1 MYEID
6 SKLKQRKNDGNPIVV
21 GLVGAGQMGTEIIT
35 QIGLMD
41 GMEIGVVVDLDA
53 GIASAGYKYMKDKP
67 QVLATDDLDEAEK
80 ASGSGKK
87 IATSNYKLATRLSRV
102 DVIIDA
108 TGSVEM
114 GAVTSLDAINYKK
127 HIVMMSVE
135 CDITIGPILRKMAEN
150 AGIVYSLAAGDEP
163 AAIIELYRFANAL
176 GFTIVSAGKGKNN
189 PLNIYATSK
198 DMEEEANK
206 RNMSARMLCEF
217 VDGSKTAIEMA
228 AVSNATGLVPD
239 IRGMHGSKS
248 TVDELVRIFIPKKDG
263 GVLNKMG
270 VVDYAIGVSPGVF
283 VVFHTD
289 NARICEGM
297 NQRSMGKGPY
307 YLLFRPYHLCSVEV
321 PLTVAQTVI
330 YGESSGHPMQKLT
343 SECIAVTKR
352 DLKKG
357 QVLDNIGETC
367 YRGSIELADIARSQ
381 GLLPLGLS
389 KGAVLKQDIGKD
401 EVITHDMVELVN
413 DTVLLNLRKI
423 QDRLYLDEKK

>member
-6 SKLKQRKNDGNPIVV
+6 SKLKQRERDGNPIMV
-21 GLVGAGQMGTEIIT
+21 GLIGAGQMGTEIVT
-35 QIGLMD
+35 QVGLMN
-41 GMEIGVVVDLDA
+41 GMEIGVVVDLTEER
-53 GIASAGYKYMKDKP
+53 ASTGYEYMKDNP
-67 QVLATDDLDEAEK
+67 QILTTDDQDKAEK
-80 ASGSGKK
+80 ALKSGKK
-87 IATSNYKLATRLSRV
+87 IASTNYQLATRLPQI
-102 DVIIDA
+102 DVVIDA

-114 GAVTSLDAINYKK
+114 GAITSMDAINHGK
-127 HIVMMSVE
+127 HVVMMSVE

-150 AGIVYSLAAGDEP
+150 AGVVYSLAAGDEP
-163 AAIIELYRFANAL
+163 ASIIELYRFAHAL

-189 PLNIYATSK
+189 PLDIYATPETVGDRAK
-198 DMEEEANK
+198 E
-206 RNMSARMLCEF
+206 RNMSSRMLCEF

-239 IRGMHGSKS
+239 IRGMHGAKS
-248 TVDELVRIFIPKKDG
+248 TVDELKKVFIPKKDG

-283 VVFHTD
+283 VVFYTNND
-289 NARICEGM
+289 RIREGM
-297 NQRSMGKGPY
+297 AQRDMGKGPY

-343 SECIAVTKR
+343 SECIAITKR

-357 QVLDNIGETC
+357 TVLDNIGETC
-367 YRGSIELADIARSQ
+367 YRGSIELADISRRQ
-381 GLLPLGLS
+381 NLLPLGLA
-389 KGAVLKQDIGKD
+389 KGVVLNQDVKKD
-401 EVITHDMVELVN
+401 KVITYDMVELVN

-423 QDRLYLDEKK
+423 QDSLFL

>member
-6 SKLKQRKNDGNPIVV
+6 SKLKQRQIDGNPIQV
-21 GLVGAGQMGTEIIT
+21 GLIGAGQMGSEIIT
-35 QIGLMD
+35 QISLME
-41 GMEIGVVVDLDA
+41 GMEIAAVVDLTGERA
-53 GIASAGYKYMKDKP
+53 AEGYNYMKEKP
-67 QVLATDDLDEAEK
+67 QVLVTDDLKKAEK
-80 ASGSGKK
+80 GISLGKK
-87 IATSNYKLATRLSRV
+87 IATANFQIATRLPQV

-114 GAVTSLDAINYKK
+114 GAVTSLDAIDYGKN
-127 HIVMMSVE
+127 IVMMSVE
-135 CDITIGPILRKMAEN
+135 CDITIGPILRKMADN
-150 AGIVYSLAAGDEP
+150 AGVIYSLAAGDEP

-189 PLNIYATSK
+189 PLDIYACPNDLQDK
-198 DMEEEANK
+198 ADERK
-206 RNMSARMLCEF
+206 MSSRMLCEF

-248 TVDELVRIFIPKKDG
+248 SVEELDKIFIPKKDG

-270 VVDYAIGVSPGVF
+270 VVDFAIGVSPGVF
-283 VVFHTD
+283 VIMHTD
-289 NARICEGM
+289 NTRVREGM
-297 NQRSMGKGPY
+297 AQRDMGMGPY

-330 YGESSGHPMQKLT
+330 YNESSGHPAGGLI

-352 DLKKG
+352 PLKKG

-367 YRGSIELADIARSQ
+367 YRGSIELAQVARKEN
-381 GLLPLGLS
+381 LLPLGLA
-389 KGAVLKQDIGKD
+389 KGAVLKRDLKID
-401 EVITHDMVELVN
+401 EYITYDMVDIVN
-413 DTVLLNLRKI
+413 DTVLLDLRKI
-423 QDRLYLDEKK
+423 QDKTIP